1 MLRTYNIPANYLDS
15 GYVLNG
21 RFPIRN
27 GVEAVVLGFAG
38 YFICSLLP
46 IPHLP
51 DSWDGI
57 TYYMLIMLP
66 LMMLG
71 AIGIAGDP
79 LSVFIMDAI
88 RWRKNRKPYFYNHNG
103 CAFRISA
110 AQLMIEEPSMKD
122 ALANKLDAMRRK
134 IKGPEIQ
141 YVEGQNFRFAVD
153 PELEALRDAE
163 ERMREAEREAMERE
177 AAEQQ
182 AIAAAA
188 AELAE
193 KLAKEQEKKSS
204 ALDLDDIM
212 DNIVLHDISDG
223 GETNG

>member
-1 MLRTYNIPANYLDS
+1 MQRTYNIPANYLDS

-27 GVEAVVLGFAG
+27 GIEAVILGFAG

-46 IPHLP
+46 IPHFP
-51 DSWDGI
+51 ESWDGI
-57 TYYMLIMLP
+57 TYYTLIILP

-71 AIGIAGDP
+71 AVGIAGDP
-79 LSVFIMDAI
+79 VSVFIMDAI
-88 RWRKNRKPYFYNHNG
+88 RWRKERKPYFYNRNG

-110 AQLMIEEPSMKD
+110 AQLMIEEPSIKD

-134 IKGPEIQ
+134 IKGPAIE
-141 YVEGQNFRFAVD
+141 YVEGQNFQFAVD

-163 ERMREAEREAMERE
+163 ERMREEEREARERE
-177 AAEQQ
+177 EAERQAA
-182 AIAAAA
+182 AAAA
-188 AELAE
+188 AELAA
-193 KLAKEQEKKSS
+193 KLAKEQEQKSS

-212 DNIVLHDISDG
+212 ENIVLHDISDG

>member
-1 MLRTYNIPANYLDS
+1 MQRTYNIPANYLDS

-27 GVEAVVLGFAG
+27 GVEAVVLGFVG

-46 IPHLP
+46 IPHFP

-57 TYYMLIMLP
+57 TYYMLIILP

-88 RWRKNRKPYFYNHNG
+88 RWRKERKPYFYNHHG
-103 CAFRISA
+103 GAFRISA
-110 AQLMIEEPSMKD
+110 AQLLIEEPTLKD
-122 ALANKLDAMRRK
+122 ALASKLDAMRSK
-134 IKGPEIQ
+134 IKGPAIQ
-141 YVEGQNFRFAVD
+141 YVEGQNFQFAAD

-163 ERMREAEREAMERE
+163 ERLREAEQEAMERE
-177 AAEQQ
+177 EADRQ
-182 AIAAAA
+182 AVATAA
-188 AELAE
+188 AELAA
-193 KLAKEQEKKSS
+193 KLAKEQEQKSS
-204 ALDLDDIM
+204 ALNLDDIM
-212 DNIVLHDISDG
+212 NNIVLHDISDG
-223 GETNG
+223 GDNNG